1 MDELIEKLKSHI
13 HWEEGMDDSMLSFYI
28 NQAKTYVKNATG
40 KQTEY
45 LIIMVAGIFYDYRVA
60 EKELGQALDAMTPFL
75 SRRSMSMKRQT
86 NKLRWMGELLKLG
99 DTIDPETD
107 RPVMG
112 YPLERK
118 IRYNNIGVTATDK
131 FTTKDTNEIVKKIE
145 VRIDRE
151 IENNQKDY
159 RVKVV
164 GRIYDIERIYVKEE
178 DRLMEVSLS
187 YAN

>member
-1 MDELIEKLKSHI
+1 
-13 HWEEGMDDSMLSFYI
+13 
-28 NQAKTYVKNATG
+28 
-40 KQTEY
+40 
-45 LIIMVAGIFYDYRVA
+45 
-60 EKELGQALDAMTPFL
+60 
-75 SRRSMSMKRQT
+75 MKRQT
-86 NKLRWMGELLKLG
+86 NKLKWMGELLKSG
-99 DTIDPETD
+99 ETIDPNTD
-107 RPVMG
+107 RVVMG
-112 YPLERK
+112 YPKVRNMK
-118 IRYNNIGVTATDK
+118 YNNIGVTATDK

-159 RVKVV
+159 RVKVG